1 MKIQNKNVHH
11 GARFIDAKSISQL
24 IPGID
29 NIGNDIRQFRSV
41 AYNHNKKLKSD
52 KRSSELNNLAPERFN
67 NTISIIGQRGDG
79 KTSAMMTFIEEIKK
93 GTYFRNDNDD
103 KKDNFNRCDI
113 VTRIIDPDEIGE
125 SSDFLGWVMAC
136 ISEYLDTYSNSNIS
150 EDKYYQECI
159 HLQGMHQMT
168 SDLNTK
174 LNNIH
179 KLYTSSKKEYSD
191 LIYSKSNS
199 LNEYSDKFKTMLTND
214 YQFSQNFRNLITEII
229 NFKRE
234 ENGRLGYEEIE
245 AEPLIYFFFD
255 DVDTSS
261 KYCPEILINIL
272 TFLCHPNIV
281 VCVSGDYE
289 IFERSVT
296 SYLLD
301 TDIRLQKDYKKELEL
316 AQGRSEFFLK
326 KALPSSYRYRIVNYT
341 NEILFNMSYSCKT
354 STNPKELE
362 QFNILQLIS
371 FVFGLG
377 FIDDEKKQMG
387 GYLKSFIIPKVDDD
401 EFSFSDNN
409 ASISDYYICDSEI
422 KTNYVYAYL
431 SVFGKNVR
439 SFVNVYNY
447 LYSEA
452 ISVCQNQNK
461 KSGEKQTISEYWNTD
476 RFSEFINIII
486 ESKFTYLKYR
496 SDINK
501 FLSIKY
507 DKIDNSN
514 DSENNV
520 RNLRIDCEELEILV
534 NKILG
539 GEKKTVLNDKQ
550 GEINSLIML
559 AIFINEVFYHIHRKN
574 YQHRYNRIVYKLKN
588 ILCKVL
594 INAQNKNI
602 QLLPT
607 TLDLRRTLCIYYRI
621 ISRMGIETLNK
632 IVYPDFN
639 NMDSVSRIT
648 TKKYFVQL
656 YYAVILLVTAG
667 EKKQSLLKDIRVN
680 ESIDIGTDDLTNYV
694 KVNELYDLYEK
705 STYQESILCIKNNQ
719 TIEIKRNDF
728 EKIIIQYLNKV
739 FDIYRDINWFND
751 KVIYV
756 ENMYPSIESI
766 MSNIEKKYLD
776 DYLKDIGRFAIDHII
791 NIKKT
796 IYRLK
801 DNGNIFSDLIT
812 LLEEKIEYNCI
823 LLNSS
828 KKVALIKKKIEYEKL
843 KALFLAGF
851 MGKRSD
857 IDNEVDSYYQL
868 LMKFK
873 RRFEIKLKSYLNAVT
888 TGNKMGINYKSK
900 DLKNIIERD
909 IEIYYLL
916 VFIIEYVVSYDM
928 IDTMFF
934 SNLKEGMV
942 IDE

>member
-11 GARFIDAKSISQL
+11 GARFIDAKSVSQL

-29 NIGNDIRQFRSV
+29 NIGNDIWQFRSV
-41 AYNHNKKLKSD
+41 AYNYNKKLKSD
-52 KRSSELNNLAPERFN
+52 KRSNELNNLAPERFN

-93 GTYFRNDNDD
+93 GTYFKDD
-103 KKDNFNRCDI
+103 SRKDDMHKKNNKCDI
-113 VTRIIDPDEIGE
+113 ITRIIDPDEIGE
-125 SSDFLGWVMAC
+125 SSDLLGWVMAC
-136 ISEYLDTYSNSNIS
+136 ISEYLNSYSKSDQN
-150 EDKYYQECI
+150 EDKNYQDCI

-168 SDLNTK
+168 SNLNAK

-179 KLYTSSKKEYSD
+179 KLYTSSKKQYSD

-289 IFERSVT
+289 IFERSIT

-301 TDIRLQKDYKKELEL
+301 TEIRLQKDYKKELKL

-354 STNPKELE
+354 TTNPKELE

-377 FIDDEKKQMG
+377 FLDDKEKQMG
-387 GYLKSFIIPKVDDD
+387 GYLKSFIIPNVDDD
-401 EFSFSDNN
+401 EFSFSNN
-409 ASISDYYICDSEI
+409 EASISDYYFCDSGI

-461 KSGEKQTISEYWNTD
+461 KNGEKQTISEYWNTD

-496 SDINK
+496 SNINK

-514 DSENNV
+514 NSENNI
-520 RNLRIDCEELEILV
+520 RNLKIDCEELEILV
-534 NKILG
+534 NKILDG
-539 GEKKTVLNDKQ
+539 KKKTVLNDIQ

-559 AIFINEVFYHIHRKN
+559 AVFINEVFYHIHRKN
-574 YQHRYNRIVYKLKN
+574 YQNRYTRIVYKLKN

-639 NMDSVSRIT
+639 NMSSVSRIT

-667 EKKQSLLKDIRVN
+667 ENKESLLDDIWNNRL
-680 ESIDIGTDDLTNYV
+680 IDTETEALTKYV

-705 STYQESILCIKNNQ
+705 STYQESILCVKNGQ
-719 TIEIKRNDF
+719 TIELKRDDF
-728 EKIIIQYLNKV
+728 EKVIIRCLKKV
-739 FDIYRDINWFND
+739 FDLHQDSNWFND
-751 KVIYV
+751 KIIYIK
-756 ENMYPSIESI
+756 NMYPSIDSM
-766 MSNIEKKYLD
+766 MSNIENKYLN
-776 DYLKDIGRFAIDHII
+776 DYLIDFDDII
-791 NIKKT
+791 NIKKS
-796 IYRLK
+796 IYELK
-801 DNGNIFSDLIT
+801 DNDDFF
-812 LLEEKIEYNCI
+812 LL
-823 LLNSS
+823 
-828 KKVALIKKKIEYEKL
+828 
-843 KALFLAGF
+843 
-851 MGKRSD
+851 
-857 IDNEVDSYYQL
+857 
-868 LMKFK
+868 
-873 RRFEIKLKSYLNAVT
+873 
-888 TGNKMGINYKSK
+888 
-900 DLKNIIERD
+900 
-909 IEIYYLL
+909 
-916 VFIIEYVVSYDM
+916 
-928 IDTMFF
+928 
-934 SNLKEGMV
+934 
-942 IDE
+942 